1 MPPFSNPLTGRRGV
15 APQPLGEAEMA
26 EITAQMVKELRERTG
41 AGMMEC
47 KKALTETNG
56 DLEAAIEHM
65 RKSGAAKADKKA
77 GRTAAEGVI
86 AIQGDAK
93 RLAMVEVNCETDFVA
108 KGDDFQAMAN
118 AIAKQVLAD
127 KPADVDAL
135 MALSLE
141 GGASIADTLKEKI
154 AKLGENM
161 TVRRFALFETA
172 NGFLEFYR
180 HGTRIGVVVEMEG
193 GDTQLAKDIA
203 MHVAAS
209 RPICVSSEQV
219 SAELIA
225 KEREIYTAQ
234 AAESGKP
241 AEIVAKMVEG
251 RVQKFLKEVTLL
263 GQPFVKNPDE
273 TVEKLLKSAG
283 AKVIGFERFE
293 VGEGIEKKKVDFAEE
308 VMATARGN

>member
-1 MPPFSNPLTGRRGV
+1 
-15 APQPLGEAEMA
+15 MA
-26 EITAQMVKELRERTG
+26 EITAQLVKELRERTG

-47 KKALTETNG
+47 KKALTETGG
-56 DLEAAIEHM
+56 DIEAAIEHM
-65 RKSGAAKADKKA
+65 RKTGMAKADKKA

-118 AIAKQVLAD
+118 AIAQQVLAD
-127 KPADVDAL
+127 KPADLDAL
-135 MALSLE
+135 LALPLA
-141 GGASIADTLKEKI
+141 GGASVADTLKEKI
-154 AKLGENM
+154 AKIGENM
-161 TVRRFALFETA
+161 AVRRFALFEAA

-193 GDTQLAKDIA
+193 GDAQLAKDIA

-209 RPICVSSEQV
+209 RPICVSADQV
-219 SAELIA
+219 PAETIE

-234 AAESGKP
+234 AADSGKP

-273 TVEKLLKSAG
+273 TVEKLLKAAG
-283 AKVIGFERFE
+283 AKVVNFARFE

-308 VMATARGN
+308 VAATARGS